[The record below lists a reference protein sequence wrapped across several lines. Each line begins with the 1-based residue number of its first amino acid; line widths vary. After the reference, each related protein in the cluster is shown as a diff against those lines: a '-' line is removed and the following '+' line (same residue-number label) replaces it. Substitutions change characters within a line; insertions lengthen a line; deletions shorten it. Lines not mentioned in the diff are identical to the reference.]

1 MGNKERVFVDTDV
14 VLDLLTKRE
23 PFFQSAIL
31 LFNLAEQ
38 KEIDAYIS
46 PISISN
52 LYYILRKT
60 SGNAAA
66 ISAINTLRL
75 ILGIAPMDQRMV
87 DIALASGFDD
97 IEDALQYYTAVE
109 NNMEVVITR
118 NVKDYKKRDIQVMT
132 CDEYLESRKI
142 RDGGRAV

>member
-1 MGNKERVFVDTDV
+1 MSNKDRVFVDTDV

-46 PISISN
+46 PVSISN

-75 ILGIAPMDQRMV
+75 ILGIAPIDQRMV

>member
-1 MGNKERVFVDTDV
+1 MSNKDRVFVDTDV

-46 PISISN
+46 PVSISN
-52 LYYILRKT
+52 LYYILRKI

-66 ISAINTLRL
+66 VSAINTLRL
-75 ILGIAPMDQRMV
+75 ILGIAPMDQRVV

>member
-1 MGNKERVFVDTDV
+1 MEERAHSV
-14 VLDLLTKRE
+14 RE

-38 KEIDAYIS
+38 KEIDAYIR
-46 PISISN
+46 PVSISN

-60 SGNAAA
+60 SGKAAA

>member
-1 MGNKERVFVDTDV
+1 MSNKDRVFVDTDV

-75 ILGIAPMDQRMV
+75 ILGIAPMDQRVV

-142 RDGGRAV
+142 RDGGRTV

>member
-1 MGNKERVFVDTDV
+1 MGDKDRVFVDTDV

-52 LYYILRKT
+52 LFYILRKIN
-60 SGNAAA
+60 GNAAA
-66 ISAINTLRL
+66 ISAINKPRF
-75 ILGIAPMDQRMV
+75 ILGIVRMDQRVV
-87 DIALASGFDD
+87 DFALTSGFND

-109 NNMEVVITR
+109 NNMEVLITR
-118 NVKDYKKRDIQVMT
+118 NVKDYKKRDIQIMT

-142 RDGGRAV
+142 RDGGRTV

>member
-1 MGNKERVFVDTDV
+1 MGDKDRVFVDTDV

-52 LYYILRKT
+52 LFYILRKIN
-60 SGNAAA
+60 GNAAA
-66 ISAINTLRL
+66 ISAINKLRL
-75 ILGIAPMDQRMV
+75 ILGIVRMDQRVV
-87 DIALASGFDD
+87 DFALTSGFND

-109 NNMEVVITR
+109 NNMEVLITR
-118 NVKDYKKRDIQVMT
+118 NVKDYKKRDIQIMT

-142 RDGGRAV
+142 RDGGRTV

>member
-1 MGNKERVFVDTDV
+1 MSNKDRVFVDTDV

-46 PISISN
+46 PVSISN
-52 LYYILRKT
+52 LYYILRKI

-66 ISAINTLRL
+66 VSAINTLRL
-75 ILGIAPMDQRMV
+75 ILGIAPIDQRMV

-142 RDGGRAV
+142 HDGGRAV

>member
-1 MGNKERVFVDTDV
+1 MSNKDRVFVDTDV

-46 PISISN
+46 PVSISN

-109 NNMEVVITR
+109 NNMEVVIIR

>member
-118 NVKDYKKRDIQVMT
+118 NVKD
-132 CDEYLESRKI
+132 
-142 RDGGRAV
+142 